1 VAGGLSDGGSRVA
14 VGWDVKAAIKR
25 SHLLGTRLQPCY
37 VRAYNGQVE
46 TGGLQLKH
54 FRGDWLETS
63 PDRCQPDFLLLLA
76 FQDIHIAADEPGKR
90 LRHLRQ

>member
-1 VAGGLSDGGSRVA
+1 MA

-25 SHLLGTRLQPCY
+25 SHLLGTWLQPCY
-37 VRAYNGQVE
+37 FRAYKGQGK

-54 FRGDWLETS
+54 FRGDWLGTS
-63 PDRCQPDFLLLLA
+63 ADQCQLDFLLLLA